1 MEAQTIWYNPV
12 TIEQLSWVKA
22 NTLAESLDINLTEI
36 GNDYLNGTMPV
47 DNRTKQPFGLLHGGA
62 SVALAETLGSI
73 ASLLVV
79 NQELFIGVG
88 IEINANHVKAVTK
101 GLVTGI
107 CKPLHIKGKTHVWEI
122 KIYNDA
128 KEMTCVSRFTCA
140 IVSRQKM
147 QEKMKLL

>member
-1 MEAQTIWYNPV
+1 MEAQTIWYNHV
-12 TIEQLSWVKA
+12 TIEQLNWVKA

-36 GNDYLNGTMPV
+36 GNDYLAGTMPV

-88 IEINANHVKAVTK
+88 IEINANHVKAVTN

-122 KIYNDA
+122 KIYNEA
-128 KEMTCVSRFTCA
+128 KEMTCISRFTCA

-147 QEKMKLL
+147 LERMKSL

>member
-1 MEAQTIWYNPV
+1 METTTIWYNQP
-12 TIEQLSWVKA
+12 TIETLNLVKA
-22 NTLAESLDINLTEI
+22 NTLAESLDINFTEI
-36 GNDYLNGTMPV
+36 GNDYLVGTMPV

-79 NQELFIGVG
+79 NQDLFIGVG

-101 GLVTGI
+101 GFVTGI
-107 CKPLHIKGKTHVWEI
+107 CKPLHIKGKTHVWDI
-122 KIYNDA
+122 RIYNDA
-128 KEMTCVSRFTCA
+128 QELNCVSRFTCA

-147 QEKMKLL
+147 LDRMKGL